1 MASFLQSRGLS
12 RMQKLVLMSLV
23 LSTFVG
29 PALAARRRRPLSFGE
44 SLAWVAVA
52 VATYVGLLLFV
63 YPRLS

>member
-1 MASFLQSRGLS
+1 
-12 RMQKLVLMSLV
+12 MQKLVLMSLV